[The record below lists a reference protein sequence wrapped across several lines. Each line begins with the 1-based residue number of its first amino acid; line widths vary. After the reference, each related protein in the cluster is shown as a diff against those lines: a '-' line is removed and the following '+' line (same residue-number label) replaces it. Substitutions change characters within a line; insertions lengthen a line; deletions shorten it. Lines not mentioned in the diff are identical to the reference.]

1 MILSNALGK
10 NKRKPVPLNDF
21 VANFENNPLQLIF
34 NGMVKIILFSLVGSG
49 SLSASGMS

>member
-1 MILSNALGK
+1 MSHSNALGT
-10 NKRKPVPLNDF
+10 NKHKPVPLNDF